1 MRIHGG
7 AGDGAGGRPARI
19 VKRTGGTG
27 IGCTE
32 EGKAHGDGEGSEDQR
47 RDGRFHDDAYARAS
61 KEEIERRKRQAQ
73 AVCEQIFQNAAR
85 RGDRAL
91 KEAQ

>member
-1 MRIHGG
+1 MPMVKEMKING
-7 AGDGAGGRPARI
+7 AT
-19 VKRTGGTG
+19 V
-27 IGCTE
+27 
-32 EGKAHGDGEGSEDQR
+32 
-47 RDGRFHDDAYARAS
+47 RFHDDAYAGAS

-85 RGDRAL
+85 RGDKAL

>member
-1 MRIHGG
+1 MAMVKEMRING
-7 AGDGAGGRPARI
+7 AT
-19 VKRTGGTG
+19 V
-27 IGCTE
+27 
-32 EGKAHGDGEGSEDQR
+32 
-47 RDGRFHDDAYARAS
+47 RFHDDAYARES

-85 RGDRAL
+85 RGDKAL